1 MTAAA
6 VRDLAPGVYAQV
18 VDASDPGVTA
28 VRTDVA
34 AFVGLAERGPLD
46 TPTAVESWVQYRSV
60 FGGALRGAFLP
71 YAVNAFFENGGRRCV
86 VVRVAAPA
94 VATTTTAA
102 VQPANRMRSLAE
114 SVIGFAKGAVV
125 EVRQTVK
132 TATAGA
138 QPADRVSSIVASVD
152 AILAGD
158 RVRLQQLVAGAN
170 VVTYRTVREVDG
182 AAARLAWDRPLGA
195 AYDLTTPIA
204 IEIEHARP
212 HIVADVDTTAN
223 AIDWA
228 DALEAELELAPP
240 FDRLE
245 LRTGAS
251 AARGWIHDEHG
262 APLLQ
267 FNAGSPGIWGNAVDV
282 HVSTVIPTATR
293 TTSAPQ
299 PVDRKSSLVDRIAG
313 FTVGALVRV
322 FQHDVPTSHEF
333 TRVVTAV
340 DPSRERL
347 SWDAPLS
354 VAIDLTK
361 PISFEVLEVAVTVS
375 ERGRLCEAM
384 RGLSLSPTHPRYLP
398 PIIARDSRF
407 VRAVDRRD
415 PGALA
420 ASLHDIAA
428 VRPGSDNT
436 RLAGGRDGTAALRVA
451 NFIGD
456 RASQE
461 RRGLRTLEMA
471 TDVNMVAIPDA
482 LVAPEPAVRRA
493 PPPPPPVD
501 PCCGPAPLPEPLE
514 PPVLV
519 EALPSFAPDEIAAIQ
534 QAIIDHCEQERFRF
548 ALLDAPRDQRDQ
560 AGDADAVL
568 AWRSR
573 FSTRRGAVY
582 YPWLI
587 VTDLSAPGSLLDTIR
602 AMPPSGHIAGVIAHT
617 DLTDGVHVAPAN
629 RELSW
634 AQGTTAQIDATLQ
647 GVLNPRGV
655 NCLRTLPGRG
665 LRIYGA
671 RTLSHEPQWI
681 YVNVRR
687 LMSYIELSIDRSLQ
701 WAVFEP
707 NDVLL
712 RHTIGVAI
720 SGFLESLAS
729 QGALAAAEE
738 DEQAWFVRCDDTT
751 TTRDDEDAG
760 RLLALVGVAPVKP
773 AEFILLRIGRLEDR
787 WEVAESG
794 ETS

>member
-1 MTAAA
+1 MTAA

-46 TPTAVESWVQYRSV
+46 TPTAIESWVQYRSA
-60 FGGALRGAFLP
+60 FGGPLRGAFMP

-94 VATTTTAA
+94 VMTRTTAA
-102 VQPANRMRSLAE
+102 VQPVNRLRSLVE
-114 SVIGFAKGAVV
+114 SVVGFAKGAVV

-132 TATAGA
+132 TATAGV
-138 QPADRVSSIVASVD
+138 QPADRRSSIVTSVD
-152 AILAGD
+152 AIRAGD
-158 RVRLQQLVAGAN
+158 RARLEQLVAGTN
-170 VVTYRTVREVDG
+170 VVTYRTVHDADTAGV
-182 AAARLAWDRPLGA
+182 RLEWDSPLDA
-195 AYDLTTPIA
+195 AYNLTTPIA

-212 HIVADVDTTAN
+212 HIVAGVDTTAN

-228 DALEAELELAPP
+228 DALEPELQLALP

-245 LRTGAS
+245 LSSGAS
-251 AARGWIHDEHG
+251 AARGWIHDKHG
-262 APLLQ
+262 APLLR
-267 FNAGSPGIWGNAVDV
+267 FDAASPGIWGNTLQV
-282 HVSTVIPTATR
+282 HMSTVVPMATR

-299 PVDRKSSLVDRIAG
+299 PADRKSSLVDRVAG

-322 FQHDVPTSHEF
+322 FQHDAPASHEF

-340 DPSRERL
+340 DPSRDRL
-347 SWDAPLS
+347 SWDAPLG

-361 PISFEVLEVAVTVS
+361 AISFEVLEVAVTVS

-384 RGLSLSPTHPRYLP
+384 RGLSMSPSNPRYLP

-415 PGALA
+415 PAALA
-420 ASLHDIAA
+420 TSLHDIAA
-428 VRPGSDNT
+428 VRPDSQSA
-436 RLAGGRDGTAALRVA
+436 RLTGGRDGTAALRVA
-451 NFIGD
+451 NVIGD

-461 RRGLRTLEMA
+461 RRGLRTLELA

-482 LVAPEPAVRRA
+482 LVAPEPALRRD
-493 PPPPPPVD
+493 PPESPPVD
-501 PCCGPAPLPEPLE
+501 PCCRAAPLPEPPE

-548 ALLDAPRDQRDQ
+548 ALLDPPRDERDQ
-560 AGDADAVL
+560 AGDPDAVL
-568 AWRSR
+568 TWRSR
-573 FSTRRGAVY
+573 FSTRRGALY
-582 YPWLI
+582 YPWLL
-587 VTDLSAPGSLLDTIR
+587 VTDLSASDTPFGTIR
-602 AMPPSGHIAGVIAHT
+602 AVPPSGHVAGVIANT

-634 AQGTTAQIDATLQ
+634 AQGTTAQIDAALQ

-665 LRIYGA
+665 LRVYAA
-671 RTLSHEPQWI
+671 RTLSDEPQWI

-707 NDVLL
+707 NGVLL
-712 RHTIGVAI
+712 RHAIAVAI

-729 QGALAAAEE
+729 RGALAAAEE

-773 AEFILLRIGRLEDR
+773 AEFIVLRIGRLEDR
-787 WEVAESG
+787 WEVSESG
-794 ETS
+794 ETR